1 MTGEL
6 WYKDNRCQPDGGSYF
21 TGEMMTGKKD
31 GDQKREREESADAAT
46 RLGELLGASESGPA
60 GQEVENRPGRSLAEI
75 LQGLGLTP

>member
-1 MTGEL
+1 MTHKTDSDETPE
-6 WYKDNRCQPDGGSYF
+6 K
-21 TGEMMTGKKD
+21 E
-31 GDQKREREESADAAT
+31 ERAEAAA

>member
-1 MTGEL
+1 MTH
-6 WYKDNRCQPDGGSYF
+6 KTDSD
-21 TGEMMTGKKD
+21 EM
-31 GDQKREREESADAAT
+31 REREESADTVA